1 MKSTDHT
8 ISVEPIKSDDLDLDF
23 QQYWFIIK
31 RRWLPAM
38 SIFGAVVALIFVALS
53 KQKPF
58 YETQGK
64 LLIKPDNTPS
74 LTGLKVEGGVKDLTP
89 LTLQG
94 NPLKTESEIIV
105 SEPIL
110 RKTIISLSLKDKQGK
125 LRSEAE
131 LKRQIG
137 VKNIG
142 GTDVLEI
149 SAKSTDPKEAAAIVN
164 KLMSL
169 YIENNINV
177 NRSQAIAARDF
188 LTKQLPETE
197 AAVRQADA
205 NLRRFKEKNQV
216 VSLEQESIAAVEVE
230 SELSQKIAEAQGKF
244 AEASARSAA
253 LINKLGMSSK
263 EALLVSA
270 LSQSPGVQTAL
281 TELQKVQN
289 QLATERTRFLDD
301 NPQIVALK
309 NKEAALNNRLQEQIQ
324 QTIGTQQ
331 SVSDLNWNLGPVEQE
346 LIQELVKS
354 EATRLGLSN
363 QVTALTK
370 MQSVYK
376 QRTNV
381 LPKLEQDEREL
392 KRRLEAAQATYE
404 TLLKKLQEVQV
415 AENQTIGNARIIE
428 NSSIPQ
434 KPSFGKTPV
443 ILVMGGGVVGFLLAT
458 IVMVFLEIR
467 DTSIKNV
474 KEARKVFAYKLLAAI
489 PSFTKAEKAVLRSS
503 HTKSTS
509 LIIPVRD
516 TPVSPVSEMY
526 WRLQSNLE
534 FINSEKALKVILVTS
549 SIPKEGKSTVA
560 ANLAVTMAE
569 LGHRVLIVDAD
580 MRYPSQHHLW
590 ELTNES
596 GLSNVLADQVE
607 LQLAAKQVMLNL
619 YVLPSGVT
627 PLNPL
632 ALLKSKEMVS
642 LIEHSSKTYDFVIID
657 APPLIPATDALI
669 LGKLTDGIL
678 LVTRPGVVDS
688 GSAAS
693 AKESLEQS
701 GQNVLGLVVNALI
714 EANESNSYLHHTKK
728 FYAKQDNSTP
738 KQSLVEVKTKVYRS

>member
-1 MKSTDHT
+1 M
-8 ISVEPIKSDDLDLDF
+8 SVEPVKADDLDLDF

-38 SIFGAVVALIFVALS
+38 SVFGAIFVLIIVALS

-74 LTGLKVEGGVKDLTP
+74 LTGMKVEGGVQDLTP

-94 NPLKTESEIIV
+94 NPLKTETEIIL

-110 RKTIISLSLKDKQGK
+110 RKTIISLNLKDKHGK
-125 LRSEAE
+125 LRNEAE
-131 LKRQIG
+131 LKRNIS

-149 SAKSTDPKEAAAIVN
+149 SAKSGNPKEAAAIVN

-169 YIENNINV
+169 YIDNNINV

-197 AAVRQADA
+197 GAVRQADA

-216 VSLEQESIAAVEVE
+216 VSLEQESIAAVKLD
-230 SELSQKIAEAQGKF
+230 SELSQKIAEAQAAL
-244 AEASARSAA
+244 AETSAQSAA
-253 LINKLGMSSK
+253 LIKKLGMGSK
-263 EALLVSA
+263 EALAVSA
-270 LSQSPGVQTAL
+270 LSQSTGVQTAL

-309 NKEAALNNRLQEQIQ
+309 NKETALNNHLQKQIQ

-331 SVSDLNWNLGPVEQE
+331 TVSALNWNLGPVEQD
-346 LIQELVKS
+346 LIKELVKS
-354 EATRLGLSN
+354 EAGRLAFSD

-370 MQSVYK
+370 TQSVYR
-376 QRTNV
+376 QRTNA

-392 KRRLEAAQATYE
+392 NRRLEASQSTYE
-404 TLLKKLQEVQV
+404 TLLKKLQEIQV
-415 AENQTIGNARIIE
+415 SENQTISNARIIE

-434 KPSFGKTPV
+434 KPSFGKNPV
-443 ILVMGGGVVGFLLAT
+443 ILIMGGVGIGFLLAVAV
-458 IVMVFLEIR
+458 IVILEIR

-474 KEARKVFAYKLLAAI
+474 KEAKKVFKYKLLAII
-489 PSFTKAEKAVLRSS
+489 PSFSNAEKAVLRSS
-503 HTKSTS
+503 PTKPTS

-534 FINSEKALKVILVTS
+534 FINSEKTLKVILVTS

-569 LGHRVLIVDAD
+569 LGRRVLIVDAD
-580 MRYPSQHHLW
+580 MRYPSHHHLW

-596 GLSNVLADQVE
+596 GLSNVLVDQVE
-607 LQLAAKQVMLNL
+607 LPLAAKQVMLNL
-619 YVLPSGVT
+619 DVLTSGVT

-632 ALLKSKEMVS
+632 PLLKSKEMVS
-642 LIEHSSKTYDFVIID
+642 LIEYSSKTYDFVIID

-701 GQNVLGLVVNALI
+701 GQNVLGLVVNSVI
-714 EANESNSYLHHTKK
+714 QGNESNSYFHHTRK
-728 FYAKQDNSTP
+728 FYAKQDKPTH
-738 KQSLVEVKTKVYRS
+738 KQSLNEVKTKLYRS